1 MEVESFKRK
10 VCAVTKPGRFQSA
23 LAVIQSLGWPIL
35 LGLASYTAFMLL
47 LTRQVISSELLD
59 RYLTSH
65 PVSYLA
71 TAMFFIGVASLLI
84 KTFQVSREYAA
95 LRRLS
100 LETDLD
106 ENGYAP
112 DTTTVKNRW
121 VNSGETVNAE
131 SHYLYGRVLA
141 ALEMIERR
149 GSAEGIEDEL
159 KYLAD
164 LDSER
169 QHQSYA
175 LVRILIWATPML
187 GFLGTVIGISEALGG
202 LNIGGAADFD
212 SMMQGLRSSLYVAFD
227 TTALALTLSIGLMFF
242 QFVVERFEQNLLT
255 QVETQANED
264 LLSSFPTSASAKDPV
279 SRAIERSG
287 KVVLE
292 AVHSL
297 VEKQSHLWETSLLN
311 AQTEWSAAADQ
322 TATTVHQGL
331 NDAVRK
337 SIREWQEAHNSI
349 AEDAE
354 LRWQKRWEQLQLS
367 LTENARQMHAQ
378 QEELVRHTE
387 VLNKAVSATAEVIKL
402 EDALNQN
409 LRQLN
414 SAGNFEEAV
423 MSLSAT
429 INLLNNRLSHSATS
443 ERVDLHSTDQEK
455 AA

>member
-1 MEVESFKRK
+1 MI
-10 VCAVTKPGRFQSA
+10 KPGRFHSA

-65 PVSYLA
+65 PVSYIA
-71 TAMFFIGVASLLI
+71 TAMFFIGVTSLLM
-84 KTFQVSREYAA
+84 KTFHVSREYAA
-95 LRRLS
+95 LRHLT

-106 ENGYAP
+106 ENGYTP
-112 DTTTVKNRW
+112 DASLVKKRW
-121 VNSGETVNAE
+121 EDRGEAGNAE
-131 SHYLYGRVLA
+131 GHYLYGRVHA
-141 ALEMIERR
+141 ALEIVERR

-164 LDSER
+164 IDSER

-212 SMMQGLRSSLYVAFD
+212 SMMQGLRNSLYVAFD

-242 QFVVERFEQNLLT
+242 QFVVDRFEQNLLT

-264 LLSSFPTSASAKDPV
+264 LLSYFPTSASAKDPV
-279 SRAIERSG
+279 SRSIERSG
-287 KVVLE
+287 KAVLE

-297 VEKQSHLWETSLLN
+297 VEKQSHLWETSLLS
-311 AQTEWSAAADQ
+311 AQTQWGEAAEQ
-322 TATTVHQGL
+322 TATTVHQEL
-331 NDAVRK
+331 SEAVRE
-337 SIREWQEAHNSI
+337 SINEWQKCHASI

-354 LRWQKRWEQLQLS
+354 QRWQKRWEQLQLS

-378 QEELVRHTE
+378 QQELVRHTE
-387 VLNKAVSATAEVIKL
+387 VLNKAVSATAEVLKL

-414 SAGNFEEAV
+414 SSGNFEEAV

-429 INLLNNRLSHSATS
+429 IHLLNNRLSHSATS